1 MMGLPGGE
9 GRVSSYQNLRTNGLI
24 TLDQFQLHEAEKMM
38 NSKEW
43 TRAIFLREPKERV
56 LSAFLNKFV
65 NDKSYFRNKCCG
77 DDKLLLGKKDQH
89 HCDKMMNTRNL
100 TYFLHRTLDCH
111 DPHWLPQWPVIEEK
125 FWKKITFIGFMEL
138 VSSDAKTLLESL
150 SSSSDGKN
158 STAWE
163 THGKNEWGKNHN
175 EGFMQRNAAGH
186 SANAAERLCQIV
198 KPEDETFVEEHWHME
213 WEHRE

>member
-1 MMGLPGGE
+1 MDN
-9 GRVSSYQNLRTNGLI
+9 SYINAFRHFLYVL
-24 TLDQFQLHEAEKMM
+24 
-38 NSKEW
+38 
-43 TRAIFLREPKERV
+43 TRRKTEVVFIFLSLR
-56 LSAFLNKFV
+56 
-65 NDKSYFRNKCCG
+65 
-77 DDKLLLGKKDQH
+77 LGNVVINHD
-89 HCDKMMNTRNL
+89 MMV
-100 TYFLHRTLDCH
+100 TLDCH

-163 THGKNEWGKNHN
+163 THGKNGWGKNHN

-213 WEHRE
+213 WEHREYMGYEKKTLCNATS